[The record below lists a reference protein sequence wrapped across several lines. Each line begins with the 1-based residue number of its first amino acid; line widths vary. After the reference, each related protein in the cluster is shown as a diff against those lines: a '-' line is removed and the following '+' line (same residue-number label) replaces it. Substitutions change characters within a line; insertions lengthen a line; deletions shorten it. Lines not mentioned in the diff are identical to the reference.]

1 MGLCLDPLRL
11 LWWGLLAAVVRD
23 SLLCSCPGL
32 MDLYG
37 ACGGRWLPEHRQ
49 YSGLSCL
56 IFMGEWVEKLTEVGL
71 DHPQPLKGSKISLWL
86 SGVISV
92 IVNTLVRSR

>member
-1 MGLCLDPLRL
+1 M
-11 LWWGLLAAVVRD
+11 GLLAAVVRD

-32 MDLYG
+32 TALYG

-56 IFMGEWVEKLTEVGL
+56 IFMGERVEKLTEVEL

>member
-1 MGLCLDPLRL
+1 
-11 LWWGLLAAVVRD
+11 
-23 SLLCSCPGL
+23 

-71 DHPQPLKGSKISLWL
+71 DHPQPLKGSKISLWVSM
-86 SGVISV
+86 SGLF
-92 IVNTLVRSR
+92 NTLIRNRLSVDLLAVCLRF